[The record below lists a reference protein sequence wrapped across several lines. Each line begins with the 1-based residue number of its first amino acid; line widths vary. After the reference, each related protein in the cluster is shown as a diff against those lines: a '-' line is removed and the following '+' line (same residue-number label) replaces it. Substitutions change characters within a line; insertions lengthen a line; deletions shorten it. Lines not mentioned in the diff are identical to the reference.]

1 LTHPS
6 VILNAR
12 PQNSAEHIAAV
23 AVLIPC
29 FNKAATVGQ
38 VVRDCQL
45 ALPNATIYVYD
56 NNSTDGTGEIAA
68 TAGAVVRCE
77 RRQVKGYMVRRM
89 VRRMFS
95 DIEGDAYVLIDGDD
109 TYDAA
114 AIPAF
119 TGRFEIETEITV
131 HALTLQL
138 PIAELETPY
147 RARRTGSM
155 SKLRTYNDGWK
166 IIGTIFKLTRR
177 ERPLLFFSTC
187 SAFFATVS
195 LALGVPIILEFLRTG
210 LVPRF
215 PTAILVTGLAILAAL
230 SRASG
235 FVLDTV
241 TQGRREMAKLA
252 YLRIASPACRT
263 TLPQQ

>member
-89 VRRMFS
+89 FS
-95 DIEGDAYVLIDGDD
+95 DIESDAYVLIDGDD

-119 TGRFEIETEITV
+119 TGSFEIETEITV

-138 PIAELETPY
+138 PIAELEAPY
-147 RARRTGSM
+147 RARRTGSA
-155 SKLRTYNDGWK
+155 SKLRTYSDGWK
-166 IIGTIFKLTRR
+166 IIGTIFKLTHT

-187 SAFFATVS
+187 SAVFATVS
-195 LALGVPIILEFLRTG
+195 LALGVPIILEFLSTG

-230 SRASG
+230 SLASG

-263 TLPQQ
+263 TLHQQ

>member
-45 ALPNATIYVYD
+45 APPNATIYVYD

-89 VRRMFS
+89 FS
-95 DIEGDAYVLIDGDD
+95 DIESDAYVLIDGDD
-109 TYDAA
+109 TYAAA

-138 PIAELETPY
+138 PIAELEAPY
-147 RARRTGSM
+147 RARRTGSA
-155 SKLRTYNDGWK
+155 SKLRTYSDGWK
-166 IIGTIFKLTRR
+166 IIGTIFKLTHT

-187 SAFFATVS
+187 SAVFATVS

-230 SRASG
+230 SLASG

-263 TLPQQ
+263 TLHQQ